1 MVRPCDDSTEGYR
14 CTRIIGTIHV
24 FVKYIFLDSVILS
37 TYNWRMELRHLRY
50 FVAVASELS
59 FSRAAEK
66 SLVAQPALSTQIAAL
81 ERELGTP
88 LFFRN
93 KRVVRLTAAGA
104 VFLKEAQAILEAAE
118 VAKLKALRASRGEI
132 GELSIGFFAA
142 PTMLFLPNLIRRF
155 RMQYPDVTVRMF
167 EMTPDKQLAALERG
181 EISVAFTRPLP
192 LGHPDLATQMLFQ
205 ERLLAVMAETHSL
218 ASRRRVRLSDLAG
231 ERFVLLDRAV
241 AISLYDHIIAAC
253 SSAGF
258 SPVVAGGADLMA
270 TVLTMV
276 AAEQGISIVP
286 EGVQNLRSQQISFVS
301 IAPAMEPIP
310 LVMCSQKKSEN
321 PTRDAFL
328 QLVQE
333 RKAEIQQEFVRQ
345 PRR

>member
-1 MVRPCDDSTEGYR
+1 
-14 CTRIIGTIHV
+14 
-24 FVKYIFLDSVILS
+24 
-37 TYNWRMELRHLRY
+37 MELRHLRY

-66 SLVAQPALSTQIAAL
+66 SLVAQPALSTQIADL
-81 ERELGTP
+81 EREIGTP

-93 KRVVRLTAAGA
+93 KRVVRLTVAGA
-104 VFLKEAQAILEAAE
+104 VFLKEAQAILDASEAA
-118 VAKLKALRASRGEI
+118 KLNALRASRGEF

-142 PTMLFLPNLIRRF
+142 PTMLFLPDLIRRF
-155 RMQYPDVTVRMF
+155 RLQYPDVTIQMF

-181 EISVAFTRPLP
+181 EINIAFTRPLP
-192 LGHPDLATQMLFQ
+192 PGHPDLATQILFR
-205 ERLLAVMAETHSL
+205 ERLLAVMAETHPLS
-218 ASRRRVRLSDLAG
+218 SRRRVRLSDLAE
-231 ERFVLLDRAV
+231 ERFVLLDRGV

-286 EGVQNLRSQQISFVS
+286 EGVQNLRNQQISFVS
-301 IAPAMEPIP
+301 IGPAMEPIP
-310 LVMCSQKKSEN
+310 LVMCSHKDHTN

-328 QLVQE
+328 QLVHE
-333 RKAEIQQEFVRQ
+333 RKTEIQQEFVRRPGVQ
-345 PRR
+345 KSARRNRT